1 MTKDELLIYV
11 RRKLILENI
20 KDTTLLYR
28 EAESDGINPAEVEEL
43 LKEFYYNNL
52 MDLSPIEDSATSNR
66 VIDVHVHK
74 FESMYR
80 EQKNMHDETF

>member
-20 KDTTLLYR
+20 RDTTQLYR
-28 EAESDGINPAEVEEL
+28 EAESDGINPSEVEEL
-43 LKEFYYNNL
+43 LIDFYYNDL
-52 MDLSPIEDSATSNR
+52 MDLSPIKDSATSNR
-66 VIDVHVHK
+66 IIDVHVHK

-80 EQKNMHDETF
+80 DQTDTDETY